1 MAATSPYRSAETRD
15 ETPTKYYDVGKIT
28 VSLCR
33 DDVCKATQVCT
44 GELRSY
50 DVPIDPESS
59 NVEYVRKIEIFSAE
73 DAFTE
78 WRKKIVADGM
88 VLVKDDDPN
97 DNKTEWYLLSMWN
110 QFNLTKEQHMVPE
123 SKARFCGRKK

>member
-1 MAATSPYRSAETRD
+1 MAASSPYRSAEKRD

-28 VSLCR
+28 VKLYR
-33 DDVCKATQVCT
+33 DDVSKASQVLT

-50 DVPIDPESS
+50 DVLAHPHAEDDER
-59 NVEYVRKIEIFSAE
+59 VRKIEIFSAE

-88 VLVKDDDPN
+88 IEMKDHDPN
-97 DNKTEWYLLSMWN
+97 DNKTEWHLLSMWN
-110 QFNLTKEQHMVPE
+110 KFILMKEQNMVPE
-123 SKARFCGRKK
+123 SKARFCGKK